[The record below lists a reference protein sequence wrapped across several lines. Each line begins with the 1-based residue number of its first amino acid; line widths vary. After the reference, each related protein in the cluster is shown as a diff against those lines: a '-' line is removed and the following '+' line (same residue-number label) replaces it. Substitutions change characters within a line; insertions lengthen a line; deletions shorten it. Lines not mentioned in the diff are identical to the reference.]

1 MSLGLGSNLS
11 KSGLV
16 TPGIVTDNLVL
27 KHKYDAASVVPISDG
42 AVKLNGTS
50 EYIDCSSDSSLDVG
64 TNDFSVS
71 AWFKVSTKGG
81 SDYHDIIAK
90 GNTLGSGDGWGICLV
105 ESDMK
110 IFFDTNGDVAR
121 QNAIT
126 SANAWDFDKW
136 YNVTGTRSNSTDTLK
151 LYLNGVLV
159 ATNASATN
167 NDYGDASLNFR
178 IGNSQSG
185 RESKGYICN
194 AGYWNEVLT
203 QAQIK
208 SIINKNYTGLSS
220 SEKTN
225 LVSWWNLDTTLGG
238 SGGTSVVVN
247 SHDNTLGEELITGFV
262 NGSTY
267 VFDTLTTSGRNI
279 SAAVETSG
287 DWAGAASNSLNLVEG
302 EIYKCTF
309 NLTYNSGTDTVRV
322 LLANSANG
330 AATSVV
336 DEVYYTNTN
345 GVNEAY
351 FRVKTTDSTSHLQIG
366 TWHSSDVIN
375 FNMTDISLKRLG
387 GTTGKLI

>member
-42 AVKLNGTS
+42 AAYFDGTDDYIAIPETTYDVDGGEVSFTFWIKILDNSVQNLVMSANPNLKNINMHSNGTM
-50 EYIDCSSDSSLDVG
+50 YIETNTNEDLASAPFTQDSNWHHYAITCNSG
-64 TNDFSVS
+64 TVAMYEDGK
-71 AWFKVSTKGG
+71 AL
-81 SDYHDIIAK
+81 AM
-90 GNTLGSGDGWGICLV
+90 GD
-105 ESDMK
+105 
-110 IFFDTNGDVAR
+110 
-121 QNAIT
+121 NAIT
-126 SANAWDFDKW
+126 DDITFNKISSSTSKVFNGYMCNLGIW
-136 YNVTGTRSNSTDTLK
+136 TGT
-151 LYLNGVLV
+151 
-159 ATNASATN
+159 A
-167 NDYGDASLNFR
+167 
-178 IGNSQSG
+178 
-185 RESKGYICN
+185 
-194 AGYWNEVLT
+194 LT
-203 QAQIK
+203 QPQIK
-208 SIINKNYTGLSS
+208 SIMNKNYAGLTD

-225 LVSWWNLDTTLGG
+225 LTSWWNLDTTLGG

-267 VFDTLTTSGRNI
+267 AFDTLTTSGRNI

-351 FRVKTTDSTSHLQIG
+351 FRVKTTDSESFLQIG

-387 GTTGKLI
+387 GTTGKLS

>member
-16 TPGIVTDNLVL
+16 TPGIVTDSLVL

-42 AVKLNGTS
+42 AAYFDSTNDYISVSETTLSVHDTAYSFAFWVNLKDTGWHPIFGDDDAFYNTIAIDDDNDRIIIEGSSDGDNMQWNTIQDPLVLGAWNHFAICLDGSGSAKAYQNGVELTMTADTIGSDLIFKYIGKGTS
-50 EYIDCSSDSSLDVG
+50 YFLGGYLCNVAYWSS
-64 TNDFSVS
+64 
-71 AWFKVSTKGG
+71 
-81 SDYHDIIAK
+81 
-90 GNTLGSGDGWGICLV
+90 
-105 ESDMK
+105 
-110 IFFDTNGDVAR
+110 
-121 QNAIT
+121 Q
-126 SANAWDFDKW
+126 
-136 YNVTGTRSNSTDTLK
+136 
-151 LYLNGVLV
+151 
-159 ATNASATN
+159 
-167 NDYGDASLNFR
+167 
-178 IGNSQSG
+178 
-185 RESKGYICN
+185 
-194 AGYWNEVLT
+194 LT
-203 QAQIK
+203 QAQVK
-208 SIINKNYTGLSS
+208 SIMNKNYAGLST

-322 LLANSANG
+322 LLTNTANG

-351 FRVKTTDSTSHLQIG
+351 FRVKTTDSESFLQIG

-387 GTTGKLI
+387 GTTGKLT

>member
-1 MSLGLGSNLS
+1 MFAKGRITTTGDVFRDEKSLAFDGSNDYIAIPETTYDVDGGEVSFTFWIKILDNS
-11 KSGLV
+11 V
-16 TPGIVTDNLVL
+16 QNLVMSANPNL
-27 KHKYDAASVVPISDG
+27 KNINMHS
-42 AVKLNGTS
+42 NGTM
-50 EYIDCSSDSSLDVG
+50 YIETNTNEDLASAPFTQDSNWHHYAITCNSG
-64 TNDFSVS
+64 TVAMYEDGK
-71 AWFKVSTKGG
+71 AL
-81 SDYHDIIAK
+81 AM
-90 GNTLGSGDGWGICLV
+90 GD
-105 ESDMK
+105 
-110 IFFDTNGDVAR
+110 
-121 QNAIT
+121 NAIT
-126 SANAWDFDKW
+126 DDITFNKISSSTSKVFNGYMCNLGIW
-136 YNVTGTRSNSTDTLK
+136 TGT
-151 LYLNGVLV
+151 
-159 ATNASATN
+159 A
-167 NDYGDASLNFR
+167 
-178 IGNSQSG
+178 
-185 RESKGYICN
+185 
-194 AGYWNEVLT
+194 LT
-203 QAQIK
+203 QPQIK
-208 SIINKNYTGLSS
+208 SIMNKNYAGLTD

-225 LVSWWNLDTTLGG
+225 LTSWWNLDTTLGG

-351 FRVKTTDSTSHLQIG
+351 FRVKTTDSESFLQIG

>member
-16 TPGIVTDNLVL
+16 TPGIVTDSLVL
-27 KHKYDAASVVPISDG
+27 KHKYDAASVVPVSDG
-42 AVKLNGTS
+42 AAYFVRTNTDSISLGVGNALTPMSTGFSACFWAKTNRLDVDQMALAGNNGTNQRM
-50 EYIDCSSDSSLDVG
+50 YIGIEDGHYAFGIGNSSWG
-64 TNDFSVS
+64 AETTN
-71 AWFKVSTKGG
+71 AST
-81 SDYHDIIAK
+81 DWTHVALTY
-90 GNTLGSGDGWGICLV
+90 T
-105 ESDMK
+105 
-110 IFFDTNGDVAR
+110 TGDVA
-121 QNAIT
+121 Q
-126 SANAWDFDKW
+126 
-136 YNVTGTRSNSTDTLK
+136 
-151 LYLNGVLV
+151 LYLNGIKDRED
-159 ATNASATN
+159 SN
-167 NDYGDASLNFR
+167 NDADGFNDGTFGSDF
-178 IGNSQSG
+178 SVG
-185 RESKGYICN
+185 RQGTDTAFSWDGYVCN
-194 AGYWNEVLT
+194 VGIWTAALT
-203 QAQIK
+203 QAQVK
-208 SIINKNYTGLSS
+208 SIMNKNYAGLTS

-247 SHDNTLGEELITGFV
+247 SHDNTLGEELITSFV

-267 VFDTLTTSGRNI
+267 AFDTLTTSGRNI

-336 DEVYYTNTN
+336 DEIYYTNTN

-387 GTTGKLI
+387 GTTGKLT